1 MADLAKSGEI
11 RQFLATNIYVGDV
24 PIDILIQKSLDG
36 RGANVMILCTQ
47 KYNRETNCH
56 KCGLK
61 IQLIMQKGIIKALV
75 FVKIDHFFS
84 GKLAKIAKNSEHNI
98 DPRSFKAF

>member
-1 MADLAKSGEI
+1 
-11 RQFLATNIYVGDV
+11 
-24 PIDILIQKSLDG
+24 
-36 RGANVMILCTQ
+36 
-47 KYNRETNCH
+47 
-56 KCGLK
+56 
-61 IQLIMQKGIIKALV
+61 MQKGIIKALV